1 VIGPSDLVKVRT
13 DVLVVG
19 AGLAGLAAAVRL
31 RELDAKADVRL
42 VSKVHPVR
50 SHSGAAQGGINAA
63 MRTDDRWED
72 HKYDTI
78 KGSAYLADQDAVRVL
93 CSEAPEAIRRLD
105 RYGSLF
111 TRNPDGSIAQRAF
124 GGQRTNRTCFVADKT
139 GHVLLHTLY
148 EQAVRRGIP
157 LHYDCFV
164 LAFLRGRGKIAGALA
179 YDLQAGKFILFECK
193 AMVVATGGAGRVV
206 GQSSNALI
214 NTGDGAAM
222 ALAIGLPLLD
232 MEFLQIHPTG
242 ILNGIL
248 VTEGARGEGGHLVNK
263 DGERFMARYA
273 PKFMELGPRD
283 LVARSIQREINE
295 GRAFAHGGVH
305 LDLTH
310 LGREK
315 ILSALGQIREIA
327 IFFAGVDPIEAPI
340 PVRPTAHYTMG
351 GIDVDVDCRTA
362 LPGFFSAGE
371 SSCVSVHGANRLGGN
386 SLMETVVFGVR
397 AGQSVG
403 RYLSGEDFTPVDD
416 AELGAVLGRLND
428 LLATK
433 DGELPGAIRGDM
445 ERTMIANFGIFRSLA
460 PMRAAVPIVDDLRT
474 RYRKVWLR
482 HKGAV
487 YNQDLVHAWQL
498 GNMLDLCRVIALGAS
513 HRLESRG
520 AHHLEEYPKLD
531 NENFLTHTV
540 VRRREDGSLELG
552 YKPVT
557 IEDVEPASEIQ
568 Y

>member
-1 VIGPSDLVKVRT
+1 MIGTDDLVKVKT

-31 RELDAKADVRL
+31 RELDGNADVRL
-42 VSKVHPVR
+42 VTKVHPVR

-63 MRTDDRWED
+63 IRGNDRWED
-72 HKYDTI
+72 HKYDTV

-93 CSEAPEAIRRLD
+93 CSEAPEAIHRLD

-111 TRNPDGSIAQRAF
+111 SRNPDGSIAQRAF
-124 GGQRTNRTCFVADKT
+124 GGQRTNRTCYSADKT

-148 EQAVRRGIP
+148 EQALRRQVPI
-157 LHYDCFV
+157 HYDCFV
-164 LAFLRGRGKIAGALA
+164 LGFLRGGGRIAGALA
-179 YDLQAGKFILFECK
+179 YDMLNGKLVLFECK
-193 AMVVATGGAGRVV
+193 AMIVATGGAGRVV

-222 ALAIGLPLLD
+222 ALRIGLPLLD

-248 VTEGARGEGGHLVNK
+248 ITEGARGEGGTLVNK

-295 GRAFAHGGVH
+295 GRGFAHGGVH

-310 LGREK
+310 LGKEK
-315 ILSALGQIREIA
+315 ITAKLGQIREIA
-327 IFFAGVDPIEAPI
+327 IFFAGVDPIEQPI

-351 GIDVDVDCRTA
+351 GIDVDVDCRTE

-386 SLMETVVFGVR
+386 SLMETIVFGAR
-397 AGQSVG
+397 AGKSAHEFLAG
-403 RYLSGEDFTPVDD
+403 ADHAAID
-416 AELGAVLGRLND
+416 AEDLADVLGRVD
-428 LLATK
+428 ALLATK
-433 DGELPGAIRGDM
+433 DGEPPGAIRLDM
-445 ERTMIANFGIFRSLA
+445 ERTMIANFGIFRRLDA
-460 PMRAAVPIVDDLRT
+460 MREAVPVLDDLGA
-474 RYRKVWLR
+474 RYRKAWLR
-482 HKGAV
+482 HKGAI
-487 YNQDLVHAWQL
+487 YNQDLVHTWQL
-498 GNMLDLCRVIALGAS
+498 GNMLDLCRAIALGAT

-520 AHHLEEYPKLD
+520 AHYLEEYPRLD
-531 NENFLTHTV
+531 NERFLRHTA
-540 VRRREDGSLELG
+540 VRRRGGGALDLS

-557 IEDVEPASEIQ
+557 IEDIEPVSEIQ